1 MRIAL
6 VQHHAANS
14 REQNTE
20 NGLAALTEA
29 AGNGAELVVFPEL
42 AFSRFFPQ
50 TRGSDEAVKGA
61 ETIPGPTTDRFCRAA
76 KELRV
81 VTIINL
87 YEKDGD
93 RRFDSSPVIDSDGQ
107 LLGVTRMV
115 HIMEGPCFYE
125 RDYYHPGDQGAPVY
139 STAVGKVGVAI
150 CYDRHYPE
158 YMRALGLQGAELVVI
173 PQAGAVDEWPPGVFE
188 AEAQVASLQNGY
200 FVALANRVGEEDC
213 LTFAGESFVTDP
225 HGQVIARAPRGAD
238 AILYADLS
246 LQLLSEC
253 PARKHFLPDRR
264 PEIYPL

>member
-6 VQHHAANS
+6 VQHHTENS

-29 AGNGAELVVFPEL
+29 AENGAELVVFPEL
-42 AFSRFFPQ
+42 AFPRFFPQ
-50 TRGSDEAVKGA
+50 TRESDEVATGA

-76 KELRV
+76 KALGV

-93 RRFDSSPVIDSDGQ
+93 RRFDSSPVIDSDGT

-125 RDYYHPGDQGAPVY
+125 SDYYHPGDQGAPVY

-158 YMRALGLQGAELVVI
+158 YMRALGLKGAELVVI
-173 PQAGAVDEWPPGVFE
+173 PQAGAIDEWPPGVFE
-188 AEAQVASLQNGY
+188 AEAQVASLHNGY
-200 FVALANRVGEEDC
+200 FVALANRVGEEEC

-225 HGQVIARAPRGAD
+225 RGQVIARAPRGGD
-238 AILYADLS
+238 TILYADLN